1 MIAISAPGFIE
12 REELIPFQCEKEP
25 ADLIFNVE
33 TAARVTVPD
42 ESWVCVHKETYIHSY
57 EKEGRR
63 ARLFLD
69 EQTGRP
75 MLLDVALDERNHR
88 VTLREESLFLWGSN
102 LAMKVMDLPNQ
113 VIWRDGIFLH
123 TSFIQVRG
131 EAILFAAQKQVGK
144 STQAELWRV
153 HRGAEIVNG
162 DRALLRK
169 RDGRWCAWGSP
180 YCGTS
185 GIFKNRVFPIAAV
198 VLLSQA
204 PENQIRPATAR
215 EMLAGLLDCCSF
227 APWDREQMERV
238 MDITQS
244 FMEEIPFY
252 KLACLPDVS
261 AVEALEDILW

>member
-1 MIAISAPGFIE
+1 MQNKLERFYRIGGLVIAINAPDFVE
-12 REELIPFQCEKEP
+12 REELSPFRCEKEP
-25 ADLIFNVE
+25 ADLVFNVE
-33 TAARVTVPD
+33 TAAQITVPD

-69 EQTGRP
+69 EQTGQP

-180 YCGTS
+180 YCFLLLLLFCCPRHPKTR
-185 GIFKNRVFPIAAV
+185 FVLLRPERCWLVFWIAAV
-198 VLLSQA
+198 LLPGTGS
-204 PENQIRPATAR
+204 R
-215 EMLAGLLDCCSF
+215 
-227 APWDREQMERV
+227 W
-238 MDITQS
+238 
-244 FMEEIPFY
+244 
-252 KLACLPDVS
+252 S
-261 AVEALEDILW
+261 A